1 LDTRFKKETQEIE
14 SQFEERRKAYLE
26 SLSNSPG
33 AEAATPTVAPKKATI
48 DSQIFFQDPDQLIKP
63 TTAYLITSLLKGVIE
78 DKKGTGGAARALGRE
93 VAGKTGT
100 TNGYYDAWFIG
111 YTPQIATG
119 VWVGFDQERS
129 LGKGEVGGRAAL
141 PIWLN
146 YMKAAHEDL
155 PQMTFPVPE
164 GIVFANI
171 DSETGEIASSSSK
184 GIFRQ
189 AYLEGTEPSSS
200 KGRKEEDTDFYK
212 EDLSN

>member
-1 LDTRFKKETQEIE
+1 VDSASTTG
-14 SQFEERRKAYLE
+14 S
-26 SLSNSPG
+26 SNSVRTGGGSGDAGSGGSGG
-33 AEAATPTVAPKKATI
+33 AAG
-48 DSQIFFQDPDQLIKP
+48 
-63 TTAYLITSLLKGVIE
+63 TTS
-78 DKKGTGGAARALGRE
+78 GTNGGAARALGRE